1 MARNLTAALA
11 LAAALAAA
19 GPVIAQQTPQQL
31 RADEAAAQQVQR
43 QQTQPFNNAPI
54 WREVRSGTPQSTT
67 VRGIETEVLVQ
78 PRGETWRQA
87 RVPIAFW
94 GGILLALSVAALAA
108 FYLLRG
114 PLGSDDRPTGRLI
127 ERFSVADRAAHWLL
141 AISWVILAITGLI
154 LSFGKEILLPLIG
167 YTLFSALATIA
178 KNLHNFVGPVLIVAV
193 PWLFFRFVR
202 DNGIGREDIKWL
214 LKLGEFLRGH
224 EYPSGRFNGAEKLLF
239 WILLVVLSTTLLVT
253 GLILNFPN
261 FGQGRATMQNASLI
275 HMIAAYLAIALALL
289 HIYVGTIGV
298 KGAYQGMRTGYVD
311 ETWAKH
317 NHAWWYEDVKAGR
330 ARQKFA
336 QPGEG
341 PAGASSPAAN
351 APRAAPQA

>member
-1 MARNLTAALA
+1 MARKISAAFT
-11 LAAALAAA
+11 LAAALAV
-19 GPVIAQQTPQQL
+19 GPALAQQTPQPP
-31 RADEAAAQQVQR
+31 RADEAAAAQQVERQR
-43 QQTQPFNNAPI
+43 TQPLNNAPI
-54 WREVRSGTPQSTT
+54 WREVRSGAPQSTT
-67 VRGIETEVLVQ
+67 VRGIETDVLVQ

-94 GGILLALSVAALAA
+94 GGVLLALSIAGLAA
-108 FYLLRG
+108 FYLVRG
-114 PLGSDDRPTGRLI
+114 PLGADDRPTGRLI

-141 AISWVILAITGLI
+141 AIAWVILAITGLV
-154 LSFGKEILLPLIG
+154 LSLGKEILLPLIG

-193 PWLFFRFVR
+193 PWLFLRFVR
-202 DNGIGREDIKWL
+202 DNGIGREDVKWL
-214 LKLGEFLRGH
+214 LKLGDFLRGR

-239 WILLVVLSTTLLVT
+239 WILLVVLTTTLLVT

-261 FGQGRATMQNASLI
+261 FGQGRVTMQNASLI
-275 HMIAAYLAIALALL
+275 HMIAAYLAIALAML

-317 NHAWWYEDVKAGR
+317 NHAYWYEDVKAGR

-341 PAGASSPAAN
+341 PAEGAAPAVD